1 MKEHLTLV
9 KSHGVDV
16 TTKIN
21 MNSFCANMR
30 SSTKTMFAKHETT
43 GNFKLA
49 LFLVLLIFNTG
60 CSIFNVWMAVKVHG
74 NE

>member
-9 KSHGVDV
+9 KTHGLDM

-43 GNFKLA
+43 GSFKLA
-49 LFLVLLIFNTG
+49 LFLVLLIFSAG
-60 CSIFNVWMAVKVHG
+60 CSIPNVWMEVKVHG